1 MTNLQHAWN
10 VTPQQAITLQQTL
23 ATQVINTNQLN
34 LVKTVAGVDASYK
47 DGIAQAA
54 IAVLTYPQLKLVDYS
69 LSQQPIT
76 FPYIP
81 GLLSFREGPVVIAA
95 LNQLNTLPDLLIF
108 DGQGF
113 AHPRRFGLACHIG
126 VLTGLPAI
134 GCAKTRLCGQY
145 DEPGINRG
153 EFSQLIDG
161 QQTIGAVLRTRTNV
175 KPVFVSIGHKVDLQ
189 TSLDY
194 VLSCTTRYRLP
205 ETTRWADQIA
215 GGVQPA
221 L

>member
-1 MTNLQHAWN
+1 MINQQHSWN
-10 VTPQQAITLQQTL
+10 VTPQQAINLQQTL
-23 ATQVINTNQLN
+23 ATQVINTNQLS
-34 LVKTVAGVDASYK
+34 LVKTVAGVDASYQH
-47 DGIAQAA
+47 GLAQAA
-54 IAVLTYPQLKLVDYS
+54 IVVLTYPQLQLVDYS
-69 LSQQPIT
+69 LSQEPIT
-76 FPYIP
+76 FPYIS
-81 GLLSFREGPVVIAA
+81 GLLSFREGPAVIAA
-95 LNQLNTLPDLLIF
+95 LNQLNTPPDLLIF
-108 DGQGF
+108 DGQGL

-145 DEPGINRG
+145 DEPGVNRG
-153 EFSQLIDG
+153 EFSPLIEDN
-161 QQTIGAVLRTRTNV
+161 QTIGAVLRTQPQV
-175 KPVFVSIGHKVDLQ
+175 KPLFVSIGHKVDLQ

-215 GGVQPA
+215 GGVRPV